1 MDQVRIRTS
10 KGTIMMTP
18 ENIIRVQASSEY
30 SVIYFNN
37 EYPLTV
43 AKVLRWFEEKLPKN
57 IFYRIHHSHI
67 VNSQFISEIHNDST
81 LLLVTGEEFQISRRK
96 RKACQALGEGR
107 KAEREVRSAGC
118 GVRENRA

>member
-1 MDQVRIRTS
+1 
-10 KGTIMMTP
+10 MMTP

-67 VNSQFISEIHNDST
+67 VNSQFISAIHNDST

-96 RKACQALGEGR
+96 RKACQAIGEGR
-107 KAEREVRSAGC
+107 SAKS